1 MRPAMFAGVRIM
13 LTATGRILSSLSLD
27 DYASNRGFSFNEL
40 AERLEL
46 ESSDVAYVTG
56 SILDG
61 LGDAQSDLDLYVLT
75 SQAGFERRKD
85 SFASERKHQQE
96 RRNFGI
102 IYLPVAGGEIDVECH
117 PIQKFYDLFA
127 ALDNLNLTD
136 PEQVQAT
143 FASLGKY
150 DRLEALELLH
160 RLRIAKPFANEESF
174 RAFRSLFHDDQFF
187 RWNTHT
193 CLIQVGEAQ
202 KEIKRSLKNED
213 YESAYLKLCRLY
225 DVLIDAFLFSIG
237 QSLDRWKWRLP
248 KLRAAGRPDLLARYL
263 DVQIP
268 RVNRSEDLRRFVDDQ
283 LTASSLIQ
291 DEIKDRMK

>member
-1 MRPAMFAGVRIM
+1 M
-13 LTATGRILSSLSLD
+13 LTPTGKIFSPLSLD
-27 DYASNRGFSFNEL
+27 DYALSRGFNFSSL

-85 SFASERKHQQE
+85 SFASERKHQQQ
-96 RRNFGI
+96 RRHFGI
-102 IYLPVAGGEIDVECH
+102 IYLEVAGGEIDVECH

-127 ALDNLNLTD
+127 ALDTLNLTD
-136 PEQVQAT
+136 PEQIQAA

-174 RAFRSLFHDDQFF
+174 RLFRSLFNDDQFF

-193 CLIQVGEAQ
+193 CLIQVEEAQ
-202 KEIKRSLKNED
+202 KEIKRSLRNED
-213 YESAYLKLCRLY
+213 YESAYLKLCRLF
-225 DVLIDAFLFSIG
+225 DVLVDAFLFSSG

-248 KLRAAGRPDLLARYL
+248 KLRGADRPDLLARYL
-263 DVQIP
+263 DVQML
-268 RVNRSEDLRRFVDDQ
+268 RVSGSEDLGRFIDDQ
-283 LTASSLIQ
+283 LAASSLIR
-291 DEIKDRMK
+291 DEIKDRLNKP

>member
-1 MRPAMFAGVRIM
+1 MM
-13 LTATGRILSSLSLD
+13 LTATGRSLSSLSLL
-27 DYASNRGFSFNEL
+27 DYATSRGFSFSEL
-40 AERLEL
+40 ADRLEL
-46 ESSDVAYVTG
+46 EPSDVAYVTG

-61 LGDAQSDLDLYVLT
+61 LGDSQSDLDLYVLT

-85 SFASERKHQQE
+85 SFASERRHQQE

-102 IYLPVAGGEIDVECH
+102 IYLPIAGGEVDVECH

-136 PEQVQAT
+136 AEKIQAT
-143 FASLGKY
+143 FDSLGKY

-160 RLRIAKPFANEESF
+160 RLRIAQPFANEQSF

-193 CLIQVGEAQ
+193 YLIQVGEGQ
-202 KEIKRSLKNED
+202 KEVKRSLKNED
-213 YESAYLKLCRLY
+213 YESAYLKLCRVY
-225 DVLIDAFLFSIG
+225 DVLIDAFLFSIE

-263 DVQIP
+263 DVQML
-268 RVNRSEDLRRFVDDQ
+268 RVDGSKDLERFINDQ
-283 LTASSLIQ
+283 LAASSLIQ
-291 DEIKDRMK
+291 NEIKDRMK

>member
-1 MRPAMFAGVRIM
+1 M
-13 LTATGRILSSLSLD
+13 LTATGRTVNSVSLD
-27 DYASNRGFSFNEL
+27 DYARSRGFNFSEV

-75 SQAGFERRKD
+75 SQAGFERRQN

-96 RRNFGI
+96 RRHFGI

-117 PIQKFYDLFA
+117 PIQKFHDLFA
-127 ALDNLNLTD
+127 ALDSLNFTD

-143 FASLGKY
+143 FDSLGKY

-160 RLRIAKPFANEESF
+160 RLRIAKSFANKESF

-193 CLIQVGEAQ
+193 CLIQVGEGQ
-202 KEIKRSLKNED
+202 KEVKRSLKNED
-213 YESAYLKLCRLY
+213 YESAYLKLCRVF
-225 DVLIDAFLFSIG
+225 DVLIDAFLFSSR

-248 KLRAAGRPDLLARYL
+248 KLRAAGRPDLLTRYL
-263 DVQIP
+263 DVQML
-268 RVNRSEDLRRFVDDQ
+268 RANGSEDLKRFIDDQ
-283 LTASSLIQ
+283 LAASSLIQ
-291 DEIKDRMK
+291 DEIKDRLK